1 MRRLAERLPR
11 IVIGPGQLPDSQM
24 GPVQSAQQHD
34 KILSLIAAG
43 VKEGARLVYGGGRPD
58 GERYRNGHW
67 LQPTLLA
74 GVHADMLIAKE
85 EIFGPVITVERFHDE
100 AEALR
105 LANGTPYGLAAAV
118 WTRDLERASRMSR
131 ALRFGTVW
139 VNDYHPTS
147 RKRHG
152 AASSPAASA
161 ASCRA
166 SAWTNTPS
174 SSTATSIWRPSPWAG
189 LALERRFARSRLRSR
204 PRRVK
209 MSTTQ
214 EYDYIIV
221 GAGSAGGVLAARLSE
236 DSDVRVLLLEAGGP
250 DWRLDWRTQ
259 MPAALAYPLQGSTY
273 NWAYLTEPEPHMGG
287 RRMAQAR
294 AAWAAPR

>member
-1 MRRLAERLPR
+1 MQEEIHDEFVRRLAERAPR

-58 GERYRNGHW
+58 GERYRNGYW

-74 GVHADMLIAKE
+74 DVHADMLIAKE

-139 VNDYHPTS
+139 VNDYHPYFPEAPWGGFKSSGIGRELS
-147 RKRHG
+147 RIGLEEYTELKHSYINLAPKPMGWFG
-152 AASSPAASA
+152 A
-161 ASCRA
+161 
-166 SAWTNTPS
+166 
-174 SSTATSIWRPSPWAG
+174 
-189 LALERRFARSRLRSR
+189 
-204 PRRVK
+204 
-209 MSTTQ
+209 
-214 EYDYIIV
+214 
-221 GAGSAGGVLAARLSE
+221 
-236 DSDVRVLLLEAGGP
+236 
-250 DWRLDWRTQ
+250 
-259 MPAALAYPLQGSTY
+259 
-273 NWAYLTEPEPHMGG
+273 
-287 RRMAQAR
+287 
-294 AAWAAPR
+294 